1 MTAALHLLTPAAA
14 LLALCVVVPLA
25 LLLVT
30 ERRNRRLCA
39 LLGLP
44 TRSVLARLELP
55 AAVLAISGLLGVA
68 AAQPV
73 LRTEHTRFARRD
85 AQAFVVVDTSRSMAA
100 QASPASPARFQRAVR
115 FAERFR
121 AALPEIPA
129 GVASF
134 TDRVVTHLLATSNIA
149 AFDAT
154 LQQAIGIDRP
164 PPAEHEKVAT
174 SFSVLPQ
181 LPQAGSFSPRARR
194 RLLVLL
200 TDGESQRYTPAV
212 VAQSLRLA
220 HAGLEVVRF
229 WGPRERVFVHGVAE
243 RYRPDPASTPAFAAL
258 GHRSVGGRV
267 FGPRDVAAAA
277 AAARTFFG
285 TGPTGTVS
293 VRRRTVV
300 LTSWVALAALLPGGL
315 ALIRSGGGRT
325 RRSAVRSADTVRN
338 LVRGVNQV
346 PEVDPA
352 NLVHTTNQV
361 R

>member
-1 MTAALHLLTPAAA
+1 MPAALLAVPVLLLPLAAAALVAHRRRRLLAVLRLPPPARRRVAGAALLGAAAAA
-14 LLALCVVVPLA
+14 LLV
-25 LLLVT
+25 
-30 ERRNRRLCA
+30 
-39 LLGLP
+39 
-44 TRSVLARLELP
+44 
-55 AAVLAISGLLGVA
+55 VA
-68 AAQPV
+68 AAEPALVRSQPRLV
-73 LRTEHTRFARRD
+73 RTD
-85 AQAFVVVDTSRSMAA
+85 AELFVVVDTSRSMAA

-115 FAERFR
+115 FADRFR

-285 TGPTGTVS
+285 TGPSATVS
-293 VRRRTVV
+293 VRRRTVS
-300 LTSWVALAALLPGGL
+300 LAPWVALAALLPGGL
-315 ALIRSGGGRT
+315 ALIRGGGGHGASRIPT
-325 RRSAVRSADTVRN
+325 

-346 PEVDPA
+346 
-352 NLVHTTNQV
+352 
-361 R
+361 RY